1 MPLKSYREEVRDLI
15 LDMLWSLWAELGAGG
30 WERRHPATAVDVEP
44 LIMAT
49 NHPRLQQ
56 LDRRLLEQALDWS
69 IANVRLVSAVRL
81 RNLLKDFPPQL
92 AESFGAF
99 AATVRGEANANWP
112 GDGTA
117 LRARSAVSPFARDRA
132 PMPDLTRPSLLQ
144 LRLRAAWGV
153 SARAEIIRLLLGE
166 PSSFL
171 SVSELAGGAA
181 FGRDNVADAVEMMAR
196 AGIVRE
202 RGTGGSRR
210 YQLAKR
216 EPGAMRDHDPWVAL
230 LGPLPET
237 FPDWAARFRIM
248 LAVLDFAHAELPD
261 PLVRAAEITRFRREH
276 ATDMARNSIVFAIRR
291 PGPSAEEPNQDFEE
305 ESLRLLRDWS
315 GRAESPTSAVGRRAR
330 SKQ

>member
-15 LDMLWSLWAELGAGG
+15 LDTLWSLWAELGAGG

-44 LIMAT
+44 LIIAT
-49 NHPRLQQ
+49 NYPRLQH

-69 IANVRLVSAVRL
+69 ITNVRLVSAVRL

-132 PMPDLTRPSLLQ
+132 PLPDLTRPSLLQ

-171 SVSELAGGAA
+171 SVSELAAGAA

-196 AGIVRE
+196 ASIVRE
-202 RGTGGSRR
+202 RGTRGSRR

-216 EPGAMRDHDPWVAL
+216 EPGAMRDHDPWAAL
-230 LGPLPET
+230 LGPLPDT

-248 LAVLDFAHAELPD
+248 LAVLDFAHADLPD
-261 PLVRAAEITRFRREH
+261 SLVRAAEITRFRREH
-276 ATDMARNSIVFAIRR
+276 ATDMARNSIVFAIRQ
-291 PGPSAEEPNQDFEE
+291 PGPSAEEPNEDFEE
-305 ESLRLLRDWS
+305 QSLRLLRHWA
-315 GRAESPTSAVGRRAR
+315 GRAEGTTSAVGRRAR
-330 SKQ
+330 SEQ